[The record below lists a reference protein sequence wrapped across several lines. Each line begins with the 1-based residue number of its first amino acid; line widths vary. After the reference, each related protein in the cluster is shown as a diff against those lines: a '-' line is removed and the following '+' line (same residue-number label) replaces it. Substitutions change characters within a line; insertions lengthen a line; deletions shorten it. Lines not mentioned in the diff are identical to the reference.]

1 MPRLDIATSDWHK
14 LVKPVIPHVASDRDA
29 PDLAV
34 IRVELDRWALYGIAT
49 DRYTLAAER
58 HQLTPVN
65 RGHGQP
71 EPVHVK
77 LSDAKA
83 SLALFGYSK
92 DADPPLQVTID
103 TVAVPVVA
111 VGRSTTIR
119 RLAITLETGDGTR
132 LVMHDQR
139 DPSADPLASWRDRLR
154 IPLQRTTPA
163 MAPALNLSA
172 TQLARWSAACRGAER
187 LAVFTGARGD
197 ELVLV
202 AVEDHF
208 LAVWKPMSYLESP
221 AAMLAASPWHAELVG
236 QVDERPGR
244 FDKVYGLAGAIT
256 GHTEVEQPDELG
268 TTSMFQQPAKPEPEH
283 ELGPWITAT
292 YVGKCEGCESVI
304 DEGDTIRADGQG
316 GWLCGECGDT
326 DSEAKDGE

>member
-58 HQLTPVN
+58 HQLTPAN

-208 LAVWKPMSYLESP
+208 LAVWKPQSYLESP

-236 QVDERPGR
+236 DLADARP
-244 FDKVYGLAGAIT
+244 AG
-256 GHTEVEQPDELG
+256 VEQPDELG
-268 TTSMFQQPAKPEPEH
+268 TSSLFKQPPAPDVESA
-283 ELGPWITAT
+283 LGPWITAG
-292 YVGKCEGCESVI
+292 YGSDCNGCGGHI
-304 DEGDTIRADGQG
+304 DEGDRIRANGEA
-316 GWLCGECGDT
+316 GWLCDECGQEAE
-326 DSEAKDGE
+326 DSE